1 MTDNNLDTSY
11 QITRQKLIFIGDVS
25 VGKTSIINSLLNQ
38 SFSEEY
44 EASIGVDFFSKTLK
58 FKSRSI
64 KLQIWDSAGQEKFKS
79 LIPNYIRGSSL
90 IFLVYDVT
98 NKKSFDNLK
107 NWIEFILNIEICT
120 IVIVGNKIDLSE
132 KREIT
137 TEEAE
142 KFCEE
147 EKYDYFEVSA
157 KTGKNI
163 DFMLYNSVSQLNFF
177 NQILGN
183 DFMDKEDIVKQL
195 MEENNRNN
203 NEGNI
208 SNEMGIFSNN
218 QNKDLNIITGNRAEK
233 ETIPNKSFSDMNE
246 NIINGKKKKKD
257 VVRLLFNFYFIIYY
271 IIFYL
276 SFIYISKLKKFL
288 IYFFYYFL
296 LLLLLFSILLLL
308 LFSFLF
314 IKAGFFVA
322 L

>member
-107 NWIEFILNIEICT
+107 KWIEFITNIEICT
-120 IVIVGNKIDLSE
+120 IVIVGNKIDLND
-132 KREIT
+132 KREVSI
-137 TEEAE
+137 EEAE
-142 KFCEE
+142 KFCDDG
-147 EKYDYFEVSA
+147 KYDFFEVSA
-157 KTGKNI
+157 KTGNNI
-163 DFMLYNSVSQLNFF
+163 ENMLYNSISQLNFF

-183 DFMDKEDIVKQL
+183 EFMDKEDIVKNL
-195 MEENNRNN
+195 IEENSGNN
-203 NEGNI
+203 NENI
-208 SNEMGIFSNN
+208 NNEMGIFSNSN
-218 QNKDLNIITGNRAEK
+218 NKELNIITGNRMEK
-233 ETIPNKSFSDMNE
+233 ETIPNKSFGDMND
-246 NIINGKKKKKD
+246 NPVGNNQKK
-257 VVRLLFNFYFIIYY
+257 
-271 IIFYL
+271 
-276 SFIYISKLKKFL
+276 
-288 IYFFYYFL
+288 
-296 LLLLLFSILLLL
+296 
-308 LFSFLF
+308 
-314 IKAGFFVA
+314 GCC
-322 L
+322 

>member
-107 NWIEFILNIEICT
+107 KWIEFILNIEMCT

-203 NEGNI
+203 NEDNI
-208 SNEMGIFSNN
+208 NNEMGIFSNT
-218 QNKDLNIITGNRAEK
+218 QNKDLNIVTGNRAEK

-246 NIINGKKKKKD
+246 NIINGKKKKK
-257 VVRLLFNFYFIIYY
+257 
-271 IIFYL
+271 
-276 SFIYISKLKKFL
+276 
-288 IYFFYYFL
+288 
-296 LLLLLFSILLLL
+296 
-308 LFSFLF
+308 
-314 IKAGFFVA
+314 GCC
-322 L
+322 